1 MAGIPPAK
9 RKNKEHPEM
18 GQGCFGRGKH
28 NPASVPKTVKE
39 GIKTM
44 SKIKAIDDPFPQEFI
59 EMFVNMALRLMNEN
73 EDWIKDYE
81 QETGKSPFAI
91 PEQEAAS

>member
-1 MAGIPPAK
+1 
-9 RKNKEHPEM
+9 
-18 GQGCFGRGKH
+18 
-28 NPASVPKTVKE
+28 
-39 GIKTM
+39 M

-81 QETGKSPFAI
+81 QETGKSPFVV
-91 PEQEAAS
+91 PDQEAAS